1 MKPRKSRTTQ
11 LAPTSSHP
19 SEMEADEELET
30 MMLSLSPSKLLPRDG
45 SKEKTEQKTLAACPP
60 AFACHLGKVKAPAAA
75 SQPDQSDDC
84 STPVSSASGPASLK
98 PPLPVPPELLALKIP
113 LRKTTPP
120 LRLKPVSVLALLPGT
135 PAASSASSA
144 SPAVTGQSV
153 LGHPTTPAPPSAVSA
168 ARDPPAQSHRTVVP
182 PMPSY
187 EQDMSRW
194 NCSHQQRIWMK
205 TEMESLGL
213 WPGSRPVRHPMNMIS
228 LWCNPPQPELIDS
241 IYELP
246 SPKYFQLHPFFI
258 WKPISQSNKAE
269 TVLMSTP
276 GFLVYQG
283 NTSTVP
289 VKSSLCTKQKE

>member
-1 MKPRKSRTTQ
+1 MFFPK
-11 LAPTSSHP
+11 
-19 SEMEADEELET
+19 
-30 MMLSLSPSKLLPRDG
+30 
-45 SKEKTEQKTLAACPP
+45 
-60 AFACHLGKVKAPAAA
+60 
-75 SQPDQSDDC
+75 
-84 STPVSSASGPASLK
+84 GPASLK

-144 SPAVTGQSV
+144 SPAVSGQSV
-153 LGHPTTPAPPSAVSA
+153 LGYPTTPAPPSAVSA
-168 ARDPPAQSHRTVVP
+168 ARDPPAQSHRPAVP

-205 TEMESLGL
+205 MEMESLGL

-228 LWCNPPQPELIDS
+228 LWRNLPQPELIDS

-246 SPKYFQLHPFFI
+246 SPKYFQLQPFFI
-258 WKPISQSNKAE
+258 WK
-269 TVLMSTP
+269 
-276 GFLVYQG
+276 
-283 NTSTVP
+283 
-289 VKSSLCTKQKE
+289 